1 MEAVLELSENVR
13 GDVIS
18 SIDAGSESEGVP
30 PSFVIDEV
38 LVIYNQ
44 DPRFSAATLGAVGQ
58 VIPRSILFDQGIG
71 EYVDV
76 VGHLVSEHVLFV
88 QDVGTSLIDP
98 NGPIVITAE
107 RFWFNI
113 GGNDIRFIG
122 LFDRPQ
128 GTTLH
133 VTMADSTGTYHGAV
147 TLTRDPKTGCLLLL
161 SLEGYTGFSPD
172 DPEPRSLVQVRLLTA
187 PTLLSRRMCCP
198 TRLTFV
204 RRWTGRE
211 GHIKEVCFFHR
222 VTS

>member
-1 MEAVLELSENVR
+1 VEAVLELSENVR
-13 GDVIS
+13 DDVIS
-18 SIDAGSESEGVP
+18 SIDAGSESEGVS

-71 EYVDV
+71 KYLDV
-76 VGHLVSEHVLFV
+76 MGHLVSEHVLFV
-88 QDVGTSLIDP
+88 HDVGTSLINP
-98 NGPIVITAE
+98 NSPIVITAE

-113 GGNDIRFIG
+113 GGNDIHFIG

-128 GTTLH
+128 GSTLR

-147 TLTRDPKTGCLLLL
+147 TLTRDPKTGIA
-161 SLEGYTGFSPD
+161 SYSF
-172 DPEPRSLVQVRLLTA
+172 RSKDIRDFRVRLLTA